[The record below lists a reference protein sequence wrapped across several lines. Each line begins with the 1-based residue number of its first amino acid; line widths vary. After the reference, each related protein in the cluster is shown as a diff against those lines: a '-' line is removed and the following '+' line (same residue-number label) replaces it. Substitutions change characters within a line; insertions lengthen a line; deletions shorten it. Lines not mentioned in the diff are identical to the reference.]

1 MGASTIRGRYR
12 VNGFDLETQVSI
24 RSGKPRDYLHLEDK
38 DLTIS
43 VYFFNMKT
51 TRQRNYK
58 NVTSF
63 YKKQKGIKESQ
74 FERNHRAVME
84 HFYYE
89 DFKANKDKEEEY
101 IEELVGQPIEE
112 IKENAKK
119 DILEQYSKLI
129 IDLKEDS

>member
-1 MGASTIRGRYR
+1 MGASVIRGRYR
-12 VNGFDLETQVSI
+12 VNGFDLDTQVSI
-24 RSGKPRDYLHLEDK
+24 RSGEPREYLHLKDK

-58 NVTSF
+58 NITSF

-74 FERNHRAVME
+74 IAKNHRAMME

-89 DFKANKDKEEEY
+89 DFKANREKEEEY
-101 IEELVGQPIEE
+101 IEELIGQPIEE

-129 IDLKEDS
+129 IDLKEDD